1 MKVTLRTKQI
11 QDGKLRLYLDFYP
24 PITHPTTGKLTRR
37 EFLALFVHSDIELI
51 EEEYTDEIDGKI
63 LKRIVPVLDSKG
75 HPKKVRLTPLQK
87 QHNKETFELADNI
100 RAQRQLSIQSEDY
113 GFLKEDKNADF
124 LSFFKQKA
132 DEENQKTGSTNYL
145 AVYNYLKKFT
155 NDGCPVSKLTED
167 FCTEFKEYL
176 GTITAFEKSKKKR
189 LSNNTVVVYYQIFIT
204 ILRMAV
210 KKYSLSKDPS
220 EGLKGIKR
228 VNSKAREYL
237 TLDEIKA
244 IMSTPCDIEELKNA
258 ALFSAFTGLRYSDIV
273 KLTWGEIIEDNGSYS
288 IRFVSQKTERAETL
302 PISPQALQFL
312 GTPGAP
318 GQLVFSNIKYGSWQN
333 SVLSRWVYSAG
344 ITKHITFHCFRH
356 TYATWQLTVGTD
368 IFVISKM
375 LGHSN
380 VSTTQEY
387 VKVIDKKK
395 RAAADQMTILV

>member
-51 EEEYTDEIDGKI
+51 EEEYTDEINGKI
-63 LKRIVPVLDSKG
+63 LKRIVPMLDSKG
-75 HPKKVRLTPLQK
+75 QTKKARLTPLQK

-132 DEENQKTGSTNYL
+132 DEEKEKTGSTNYL

-155 NDGCPVSKLTED
+155 NDSCPVSKLTED

-176 GTITAFEKSKKKR
+176 GTITAFEKSKKRK

-210 KKYSLSKDPS
+210 KKFSLSKDPS
-220 EGLKGIKR
+220 DGLKGVKR

-237 TLDEIKA
+237 TLDELKA
-244 IMSTPCDIEELKNA
+244 VMSTPCNIEELKNA
-258 ALFSAFTGLRYSDIV
+258 ALFSAFTGLRYSDIE
-273 KLTWGEIIEDNGSYS
+273 KLTWREIIEENGSYS
-288 IRFVSQKTERAETL
+288 IRFVTEKTETAETL
-302 PISPQALQFL
+302 PISPQAFQFL
-312 GTPGAP
+312 GSPGASVD
-318 GQLVFSNIKYGSWQN
+318 LVFPNIKYGSWQN
-333 SVLSRWVYSAG
+333 SVLTRWVHSAG

-356 TYATWQLTVGTD
+356 SYATLLITKGIDVYTV
-368 IFVISKM
+368 SKM
-375 LGHSN
+375 LGHKN
-380 VSTTQEY
+380 IGTTQIY
-387 VKVIDKKK
+387 AKIIDEKK
-395 RAAADQMTILV
+395 RAAADQMMIPV